1 MGKKQNKLTSVQ
13 KDLMIGLTS
22 SLMFYIISELANLTE
37 KLEDIIDWRILF
49 IVKIVIAV
57 WMRFW
62 FIHQIRNKFNPPL
75 ILTLTL
81 YRYTLFLLREL
92 FLFQKTHTTLQKLNK
107 SN

>member
-1 MGKKQNKLTSVQ
+1 MAKNKLTSVQ

-62 FIHQIRNKFNPPL
+62 LIHQIRNKF
-75 ILTLTL
+75 
-81 YRYTLFLLREL
+81 YD
-92 FLFQKTHTTLQKLNK
+92 
-107 SN
+107 

>member
-1 MGKKQNKLTSVQ
+1 MAKNKLTSVQ

-22 SLMFYIISELANLTE
+22 SLMFYIISELAKLTE

-62 FIHQIRNKFNPPL
+62 FIHQIRNKF
-75 ILTLTL
+75 
-81 YRYTLFLLREL
+81 YD
-92 FLFQKTHTTLQKLNK
+92 
-107 SN
+107 